1 MDNSQRKPGVA
12 SLPFKLTSG
21 KEHLK
26 SYWKKCVIIQGS
38 NGQERMIYIKY
49 QHLKIH
55 KAVTKQK
62 GRRKKCKISENLDIF
77 LFNNTQNR

>member
-26 SYWKKCVIIQGS
+26 SYWKKCVITTQGT
-38 NGQERMIYIKY
+38 NGQERMIYIK
-49 QHLKIH
+49 
-55 KAVTKQK
+55 
-62 GRRKKCKISENLDIF
+62 
-77 LFNNTQNR
+77 